1 MDEEGAQIMVRLT
14 TPRATRR
21 PGSAA
26 LRRRLS
32 QAVLYVLVTGGAL
45 LCLFPFYWMVIVSTR
60 SSADVFS
67 FPPPLTPGGL
77 FPQNVQSLLQS
88 LPYGRNYLNSVLC
101 ATSVTVLMLFF
112 DSLAGFAFAKY
123 EFPGR
128 DALFTFLLSTMMIPY
143 TVTLIPWFIEMKWF
157 GWINS
162 YAALII
168 PSAVD
173 AFGIFWMRQYIAG
186 AVPGELIDA
195 ARIDGCGDF
204 GIYHRVVVH
213 IASPALGALGIL
225 TFLGN
230 WNNLVG
236 PLIIMRDPA
245 SFTLTVALR
254 TLVGLRLTDYGAL
267 MAGTVLSVVPIL
279 LGYLAGARRFIAG
292 ITAGS
297 LQGI

>member
-1 MDEEGAQIMVRLT
+1 MRVENAMVAGVA
-14 TPRATRR
+14 PTRVH
-21 PGSAA
+21 
-26 LRRRLS
+26 RRRRRNVRRLLS
-32 QAVLYVLVTGGAL
+32 QVTLYVLVTGGAL
-45 LCLFPFYWMVIVSTR
+45 LCLFPFYWMAVVSTR
-60 SSADVFS
+60 PSGEVFS
-67 FPPPLTPGGL
+67 FPPPIIPGTL
-77 FPQNVQSLLQS
+77 FLQNVHSLFQEI
-88 LPYGRNYLNSVLC
+88 PYGYNYLNSLLY

-123 EFPGR
+123 EFPAR

-168 PSAVD
+168 PNAVD
-173 AFGIFWMRQYIAG
+173 AFGIFWMRQYIQG
-186 AVPGELIDA
+186 AVPSELIDA
-195 ARIDGCGDF
+195 ARIDGSSDF
-204 GIYHRVVVH
+204 GIYHRIVVH

-225 TFLGN
+225 TFLGT

-236 PLIIMRDPA
+236 PLIIMRAPK

-267 MAGTVLSVVPIL
+267 MAGTVLSVIPIL
-279 LGYLAGARRFIAG
+279 VGYLAGARRFIAG

>member
-1 MDEEGAQIMVRLT
+1 MMSSMASPARTHRGR
-14 TPRATRR
+14 RAN
-21 PGSAA
+21 
-26 LRRRLS
+26 LQRRLP
-32 QAVLYVLVTGGAL
+32 QVVLYVLVTGGAL
-45 LCLFPFYWMVIVSTR
+45 LCLFPFYWMIVVSTR
-60 SSADVFS
+60 PSGEVFS
-67 FPPPLTPGGL
+67 FPPPIIPGTL
-77 FPQNVQSLLQS
+77 FVQNVKSLFQEI
-88 LPYGRNYLNSVLC
+88 PYGHNYLNTVLY

-123 EFPGR
+123 EFPAR
-128 DALFTFLLSTMMIPY
+128 DVLFTFLLSTMMIPY

-162 YAALII
+162 YAALIV
-168 PSAVD
+168 PNMVD

-186 AVPGELIDA
+186 AVPSELIDA
-195 ARIDGCGDF
+195 ARIDGCSDF
-204 GIYHRVVVH
+204 GIYHRIVVF

-230 WNNLVG
+230 WNSLVG
-236 PLIIMRDPA
+236 PLIIMRSPQ

-267 MAGTVLSVVPIL
+267 MAGTVLSVLPIL
-279 LGYLAGARRFIAG
+279 LGYLIGARRFIAG

>member
-1 MDEEGAQIMVRLT
+1 MSSTHAGATAAGLVRMG
-14 TPRATRR
+14 RR
-21 PGSAA
+21 PGRS
-26 LRRRLS
+26 LQRRIS
-32 QAVLYVLVTGGAL
+32 QAVLYALVTGGAL
-45 LCLFPFYWMVIVSTR
+45 LCLFPFYWMAVVSTR
-60 SSADVFS
+60 PTGEVFA
-67 FPPPLTPGGL
+67 FPPPIIPGGL
-77 FPQNVQSLLQS
+77 FLTNVRSLFQEI
-88 LPYGRNYLNSVLC
+88 PYGYNYLNSVLY

-128 DALFTFLLSTMMIPY
+128 ETLFTILLSTMMIPY

-162 YAALII
+162 YAALIV
-168 PSAVD
+168 PNVVD
-173 AFGIFWMRQYIAG
+173 AFGIFWMRQYIQG
-186 AVPGELIDA
+186 AVPSELIDA
-195 ARIDGCGDF
+195 ARIDGASDF
-204 GIYHRVVVH
+204 GIFHRIVVH

-225 TFLGN
+225 TFLSA

-236 PLIIMRDPA
+236 PLIIMRSPQ

-267 MAGTVLSVVPIL
+267 MAGTTLSVIPIL
-279 LGYLAGARRFIAG
+279 VGYLLGARRFIAG